1 MTPYEI
7 LGIDRQT
14 DDQIVR
20 QAYLELVRRFPP
32 DRYPDRF
39 RMIHDAYEQLKDEKS
54 RLAFYLFDREPG
66 MLLPFAVLREQ
77 TLDDDS
83 RVPPDFNRL
92 QAYLRRWMSQ

>member
-83 RVPPDFNRL
+83 LVPPDFNRL
-92 QAYLRRWMSQ
+92 QPCLRRWMSQ

>member
-92 QAYLRRWMSQ
+92 QPCLRRWMSQ